1 MTKQQTIRNLI
12 QLSGCGTI
20 KEFAQRHE
28 IPYQR
33 VSEWQRGVRNICN
46 EKLQEIANKEG
57 YLLTIEF
64 KLEKL

>member
-33 VSEWQRGVRNICN
+33 VSEWQRGIRNICN

>member
-12 QLSGCGTI
+12 QLSGCRTI

-33 VSEWQRGVRNICN
+33 VSEWQRGIRNICN

>member
-12 QLSGCGTI
+12 QLSGCVTI
-20 KEFAQRHE
+20 KDFANRHE

-33 VSEWQRGVRNICN
+33 VSEWQRGIRNICN